1 MGEREIMPKRT
12 AKSKK
17 NGHKYSFFDILIFLF
32 ACSISIGAIYYFFII
47 DKYQEP
53 GLEPTKHTKSKL
65 ELKSNSSKIDSANK
79 DKDVNPKSSNGTKIL
94 NPKKDN
100 DTKVSNSNN
109 GNDTKVS
116 NPKKDNDK
124 KELNPKNPST
134 QTKIDPNGK
143 DGPKDNV
150 KDDSSKDYNKPK
162 AQKASVQSKNS
173 EESKKANQSSN
184 TEDPKND
191 TEYINPGPSF
201 LGEYGIP
208 SNDVS
213 NGSNESEKEHKFEK
227 NVQIP
232 VTENVQPKTNVNSNK
247 KEEKSTSNVID
258 VKVNKS
264 NESDQNKA
272 PPNYKDS
279 DDFFEYGTVPP
290 FFKEIKS
297 SNIQVISTMIELN
310 APDLKEKSNG
320 GFNAFQYAA
329 SLMKVDIMKL
339 FLERGLFDVNG
350 TIESGGNFGGNT
362 ALHLVCLASKWY
374 PERAVEAVE
383 LLIDNNANIGVG
395 DLNGFSPI
403 FGAVYGNSID
413 LVKLLL
419 SKGEL
424 ISSTASDIQLSLLHY
439 SMEICHRPM
448 IKLLIDSGAN
458 INSVSKINR
467 QPIHEAAAVG
477 CVDGLK
483 ELILTRRVN
492 KQTKSPSREENLC
505 DKKYKDICLFGAS
518 PLHFAAKFEQLDT
531 IEFLFL
537 VQSEFNAIDEVG
549 SISQNYAETSKILE
563 IRNYFRDR
571 KEWES
576 RNPGNNRTN
585 VVAGLRRL
593 DGFTDPDTNEL
604 YETYLRH
611 HLHKRRN

>member
-1 MGEREIMPKRT
+1 VALMGEKEIMPKRT

-53 GLEPTKHTKSKL
+53 GLEPTKHTKSKP
-65 ELKSNSSKIDSANK
+65 ELKSKSSKIGSGNK
-79 DKDVNPKSSNGTKIL
+79 DKDANPKSSNDTKTL
-94 NPKKDN
+94 NPKN
-100 DTKVSNSNN
+100 
-109 GNDTKVS
+109 
-116 NPKKDNDK
+116 DNDK

-143 DGPKDNV
+143 DDPKDNV

-191 TEYINPGPSF
+191 KEYINPGPSF

-247 KEEKSTSNVID
+247 NEEKSTSNVID

-350 TIESGGNFGGNT
+350 TIESDGNFGGNT

-374 PERAVEAVE
+374 PERAVEAAT

-403 FGAVYGNSID
+403 FGAVYGDSID

-419 SKGEL
+419 SKGAI

-448 IKLLIDSGAN
+448 IKFLIDSGAD

-483 ELILTRRVN
+483 ELILTREVS

-505 DKKYKDICLFGAS
+505 DKKYKGICLFGAS

-537 VQSEFNAIDEVG
+537 VQSEFDVIDEDKR
-549 SISQNYAETSKILE
+549 IPQNYAETSRILE
-563 IRNYFRDR
+563 IRNYFHDR
-571 KEWES
+571 KEWEEKQIRS
-576 RNPGNNRTN
+576 FGE
-585 VVAGLRRL
+585 VESIEGSLRRI
-593 DGFTDPDTNEL
+593 DGSTKASSL
-604 YETYLRH
+604 KLLKTYMFN
-611 HLHKRRN
+611 HLHTRRK